1 MRNIQL
7 RDLKL
12 VSAGLVITLLLI
24 SLSPASASSANISHS
39 YYSENNIQNGSLVSL
54 NSLHSNYVEP
64 ANSGNGQQLLGVAV
78 ASNDSLLAVD
88 PTQGEIQVATS
99 GTANTLV
106 SSINGS
112 ITVGEQVSVSP
123 LDGLGMKAS
132 PGEYVIGLAQTQFNG
147 STLGVITEKIQD
159 KSGKSTQ
166 IQVGYVRLGIAIGAG
181 ATSGTE
187 NKLSG
192 LQTITEN
199 LTGHVVSTARIVVSL
214 IIAVVT
220 FVALVTL
227 IYASIYSGIL
237 SIGRNPLAKSAVFR
251 SMGSVFGMVVLIAAV
266 ASVTIIFLLK

>member
-12 VSAGLVITLLLI
+12 VSAGLVVTLLLL

-64 ANSGNGQQLLGVAV
+64 SNSSNGEQLLGVAV

-88 PTQGEIQVATS
+88 PTQGEVQVATS

-106 SSINGS
+106 SNINGS
-112 ITVGEQVSVSP
+112 ITVGDQISVSP

-132 PGEYVIGLAQTQFNG
+132 PGEYVIGLAQTQFNA
-147 STLGVITEKIQD
+147 STPGAVTESIQD
-159 KSGKSTQ
+159 KAGKSTQ
-166 IQVGYVRLGIAIGAG
+166 IQVGYVRLGIAIGAD
-181 ATSGTE
+181 ATSGSE

-192 LQTITEN
+192 LQAITEN

-214 IIAVVT
+214 IIAIVS

-227 IYASIYSGIL
+227 IYASIYGGIL

-251 SMGSVFGMVVLIAAV
+251 SMGSVFGMVILIAAV
-266 ASVTIIFLLK
+266 ASVTIVFLLK